1 MSLQN
6 QKSQTLLD
14 VRGLRKIFGE
24 TVVLRGLDFT
34 VAKGERIALMGPS
47 GSGKS
52 TVLNCLGGIEKPD
65 QGEIL
70 LSGNNLATLS
80 ADELAGLRRR
90 TIGTVFQFFHLLPT
104 LTVKENIGFPMELA
118 GWSQE
123 KIRERVGELL
133 EEVQIGHRAGAYPE
147 TLSGGEQ
154 QRVAVARALA
164 VGPPLLLADEPTGN
178 LDRKT
183 GDAVLN
189 LMEQLSEKHAV
200 AMVMVTHDERSTRI
214 CHRILRLE
222 DGVLAGPPEEE
233 RKEEETAG

>member
-1 MSLQN
+1 MTQQYQN
-6 QKSQTLLD
+6 SKTLLE
-14 VRGLRKIFGE
+14 VHGLRKVFGE

-52 TVLNCLGGIEKPD
+52 TLLNCLGGIERPD
-65 QGEIL
+65 QGEVL
-70 LSGNNLATLS
+70 LSGNELTSLS
-80 ADELAGLRRR
+80 ADELACLRRC

-104 LTVKENIGFPMELA
+104 LTVRENIAFPMELA
-118 GWSQE
+118 GWSQA
-123 KIRERVGELL
+123 KIKKQLGQLL
-133 EEVQIGHRAGAYPE
+133 EEVKIGHRAGAYPE

-154 QRVAVARALA
+154 QRVAVARSLA
-164 VGPPLLLADEPTGN
+164 VGPSLLLADEPTGN

-183 GDAVLN
+183 GDTVLN
-189 LMEQLSEKHAV
+189 LMEQLSEKHNV

-222 DGVLAGPPEEE
+222 DGVLAGVPEE
-233 RKEEETAG
+233 RNEEETAG